1 MRMQATMLALALVGG
16 PAWAE
21 TYQGKLDQ
29 VDVRAN
35 QLRFVAREAGLTL
48 FATGLYQDVLLRAF
62 FAKAKMTL
70 DYQVQPCGGG
80 TPGKCGAVHG
90 VLIEQKDW

>member
-1 MRMQATMLALALVGG
+1 MMRMAMLVLMLVAA
-16 PAWAE
+16 PAGAE

-48 FATGLYQDVLLRAF
+48 FATGLYQDVLLRGF
-62 FAKAKMTL
+62 FAKAKMTIE
-70 DYQVQPCGGG
+70 YQAQPCGGG

-90 VLIEQKDW
+90 VSIEQKDW